1 MIATTHLYY
10 TTINKATQLFIY
22 IFKLHLRIQKNRAVV
37 MTALK
42 LKITIKFYLLISNTS
57 ILSLVGSNTDDWL
70 DGTWPAFPAPSIV
83 DPSDFITLRLKL

>member
-1 MIATTHLYY
+1 MIATTHIHYI
-10 TTINKATQLFIY
+10 TWIKVTQI
-22 IFKLHLRIQKNRAVV
+22 IIIVFKLRLKIQKNRAVV